1 MTGTFRDAP
10 EKYARSGIATESGT
24 PMVAGALITKSD
36 GIIKNPYDLIGI
48 IIIGR

>member
-10 EKYARSGIATESGT
+10 EKYARSGISMESGT
-24 PMVAGALITKSD
+24 SMLAGALITKSD
-36 GIIKNPYDLIGI
+36 GGIRNSYALIEI